1 LQVEFLEYFYVIIF
15 FGGEVVPGEYVIP
28 ASARAAQ
35 FMSRENIGLGLHFVK
50 LFKGIIF
57 ILFLNAINHF
67 PRPKW

>member
-1 LQVEFLEYFYVIIF
+1 MQVEFLEYFYVIIF

-50 LFKGIIF
+50 LF
-57 ILFLNAINHF
+57 
-67 PRPKW
+67 